1 MPFVAPE
8 AHLKPRT
15 HKSSVGFAF
24 VFAFFVF
31 WEKYTNLQNRLTEYK
46 YSWGL
51 LRDQP

>member
-31 WEKYTNLQNRLTEYK
+31 WEKYTKLQAEYK
-46 YSWGL
+46 YRWGL